1 MPHSVRNDL
10 GGATPKRNAPGLR
23 RRTSR
28 LVSLLPTWTDIR
40 ILNMNRGLVNLQKD
54 EKADDRVVRR
64 EQRPGG
70 TEHSDSSRRMHN
82 RVQWPLARP

>member
-10 GGATPKRNAPGLR
+10 GDATPKRNAPGLR

-28 LVSLLPTWTDIR
+28 RVSLLPTWTDIR

-54 EKADDRVVRR
+54 EKRTIA
-64 EQRPGG
+64 
-70 TEHSDSSRRMHN
+70 SSAESSGLEAPNTATLRDECTTG
-82 RVQWPLARP
+82 VQWPLARP